1 MKAGEIKMRLSKTAI
16 DLVDTYFGGANM
28 TEKFVNSTLKIIIKQ
43 NIYRIDPLLDLFADQ
58 HGEINAND
66 IVNEYVNMI
75 DESGFVFDIKR
86 YIDND
91 MVKNIIPDKVLV
103 IKKEDV
109 MNILT

>member
-1 MKAGEIKMRLSKTAI
+1 MKAGEIKRRLSKTAI
-16 DLVDTYFGGANM
+16 DLVDTYFGGTNM

-58 HGEINAND
+58 YGEINAND

-103 IKKEDV
+103 IKKEDI